1 MKKINLDDAKI
12 IVEEAKRQ
20 RQEEFTHKY
29 KALCNQYGYELEGKP
44 IISNNGRIVVALYVV
59 EK

>member
-20 RQEEFTHKY
+20 RQEEFNTKY
-29 KALCNQYGYELEGKP
+29 KALCEECGFEISGKA
-44 IISNNGRIVVALYVV
+44 IINNDGRIVVALYVA